1 MLCKPVLL
9 AVSAALFLSACGTP
23 GGSPSAT
30 TMNAQSTTAL
40 CTAHGSASG
49 MQLLAIEA
57 ELGARGVMQCA
68 SAYGTSSYLG
78 EKTSGTVGRSLYA
91 RSAQTSASGDD
102 KDCSD
107 FASAG
112 EAQRF
117 FIASGGPHQ
126 DPHALDG
133 DGDGNAC
140 EWGKALKSSVAKY
153 KPRPKSV
160 SYSAPRRS
168 SSPICHTGPRG
179 GRYYYSASGNKVYG
193 C

>member
-1 MLCKPVLL
+1 MHCRSVLL
-9 AVSAALFLSACGTP
+9 ATSAALFLSSCAAP
-23 GGSPSAT
+23 VPLPSAT
-30 TMNAQSTTAL
+30 TMSAQSTTAL
-40 CTAHGSASG
+40 CTTHGSATG

-68 SAYGTSSYLG
+68 STYGTSSYLG
-78 EKTSGTVGRSLYA
+78 EKTSGTVGRKLYTRDA
-91 RSAQTSASGDD
+91 GASGHSDD

-117 FIASGGPHQ
+117 FIANGGPHR
-126 DPHALDG
+126 DPYSLDG

-140 EWGKALKSSVAKY
+140 EWGKTLKSSVIKY
-153 KPRPKSV
+153 KPRPKAA

-168 SSPICHTGPRG
+168 SSRICYTGSRG
-179 GRYYYSASGNKVYG
+179 GRYYYSAGGSKVYG